1 MLLLVILSIILCVCR
16 GFSPGAH
23 RGFIARRRTFTLH
36 LAPLDDFSLLVNA
49 VSTMTKEDARNFEI
63 IKLFA
68 PAAIPF
74 IFITSFTA
82 ILFRTIETQD
92 KSTKESIAV
101 TKEQIVASEKS
112 IKESIAVTKEQ
123 IVASDKS
130 NKELIAV
137 TKEQIVASDKS
148 NKELI
153 AVIDKSNKDAAIVT
167 KEQIV
172 ASEKSTKELIAVID
186 KSNKDAAIATN
197 NLIMSNKND
206 AQRQIDAFE
215 EKFNHFYNDVRS
227 NMKNN

>member
-1 MLLLVILSIILCVCR
+1 VTRQRRSSFIHYQKGTDKSKTMLLLVVLSIILCVCR

-36 LAPLDDFSLLVNA
+36 LAPFDDFSLLVNA
-49 VSTMTKEDARNFEI
+49 VSTMTEEDARNFEI

-74 IFITSFTA
+74 IFITSFSA
-82 ILFRTIETQD
+82 ILFRTIETQE
-92 KSTKESIAV
+92 KSTKESIA
-101 TKEQIVASEKS
+101 
-112 IKESIAVTKEQ
+112 
-123 IVASDKS
+123 
-130 NKELIAV
+130 
-137 TKEQIVASDKS
+137 
-148 NKELI
+148 
-153 AVIDKSNKDAAIVT
+153 VT

-186 KSNKDAAIATN
+186 KSNKDAAIATKEQIVASDKSNKELIAVIDKSNKDAIMATN

-215 EKFNHFYNDVRS
+215 ERFNHFYNDVRS

>member
-1 MLLLVILSIILCVCR
+1 MLLLVVLSIILCVCR

-49 VSTMTKEDARNFEI
+49 VSTMTEEDARNFEI

-74 IFITSFTA
+74 IFITSSTA
-82 ILFRTIETQD
+82 ILFRTIETQE

-101 TKEQIVASEKS
+101 I
-112 IKESIAVTKEQ
+112 
-123 IVASDKS
+123 DKS
-130 NKELIAV
+130 NKESIA
-137 TKEQIVASDKS
+137 
-148 NKELI
+148 
-153 AVIDKSNKDAAIVT
+153 VT

-186 KSNKDAAIATN
+186 KSNKDAIMATN

-215 EKFNHFYNDVRS
+215 EKFNHFCNDVRS

>member
-1 MLLLVILSIILCVCR
+1 VTRLSPFIHYQKGTDRSKTMLLLVVLSIILCVCR

-112 IKESIAVTKEQ
+112 TKESIA
-123 IVASDKS
+123 
-130 NKELIAV
+130 
-137 TKEQIVASDKS
+137 
-148 NKELI
+148 
-153 AVIDKSNKDAAIVT
+153 VT

-172 ASEKSTKELIAVID
+172 ASEKSTKELIVVID
-186 KSNKDAAIATN
+186 KSNKDAIMATN
-197 NLIMSNKND
+197 NLIISNKND

>member
-1 MLLLVILSIILCVCR
+1 MLLLVVLSIILCVCR

-49 VSTMTKEDARNFEI
+49 VSTMTEEDARNFEI

-68 PAAIPF
+68 PDAIPF

-82 ILFRTIETQD
+82 ILFKSMETQD
-92 KSTKESIAV
+92 KSTKESISV

-112 IKESIAVTKEQ
+112 IKE
-123 IVASDKS
+123 
-130 NKELIAV
+130 LIAV
-137 TKEQIVASDKS
+137 V
-148 NKELI
+148 
-153 AVIDKSNKDAAIVT
+153 DKSNKDTIIAT

-172 ASEKSTKELIAVID
+172 ASEKSTKELIAVTKEQIIALD
-186 KSNKDAAIATN
+186 KSNRDAIMATN
-197 NLIMSNKND
+197 NLIISNKND

-215 EKFNHFYNDVRS
+215 EKFNHFYNDLRS

>member
-1 MLLLVILSIILCVCR
+1 
-16 GFSPGAH
+16 
-23 RGFIARRRTFTLH
+23 
-36 LAPLDDFSLLVNA
+36 
-49 VSTMTKEDARNFEI
+49 MTKEDARNFEI

-92 KSTKESIAV
+92 KSTKE
-101 TKEQIVASEKS
+101 
-112 IKESIAVTKEQ
+112 
-123 IVASDKS
+123 
-130 NKELIAV
+130 
-137 TKEQIVASDKS
+137 
-148 NKELI
+148 LI
-153 AVIDKSNKDAAIVT
+153 AVIDKSNKELIVASEKSTKESIAVT

-172 ASEKSTKELIAVID
+172 ASEKSTKELIVVID
-186 KSNKDAAIATN
+186 KSNKDAIMATN
-197 NLIMSNKND
+197 NLIISNKND

>member
-1 MLLLVILSIILCVCR
+1 MLLLVVLSIILCVCR

-49 VSTMTKEDARNFEI
+49 VSTMTEEDARNFEI

-101 TKEQIVASEKS
+101 TKEQIVAS
-112 IKESIAVTKEQ
+112 Q
-123 IVASDKS
+123 
-130 NKELIAV
+130 
-137 TKEQIVASDKS
+137 
-148 NKELI
+148 
-153 AVIDKSNKDAAIVT
+153 
-167 KEQIV
+167 
-172 ASEKSTKELIAVID
+172 KSTKELIAVID
-186 KSNKDAAIATN
+186 KSNKDAAIATRISTKEQIVASDKSNKELMVVIDKSNKDAIMATN
-197 NLIMSNKND
+197 NLIISNKND

>member
-1 MLLLVILSIILCVCR
+1 VTRLSPFIHYQKGTDRSKTMLLLVVLSIILCVCR

-112 IKESIAVTKEQ
+112 
-123 IVASDKS
+123 
-130 NKELIAV
+130 
-137 TKEQIVASDKS
+137 
-148 NKELI
+148 
-153 AVIDKSNKDAAIVT
+153 
-167 KEQIV
+167 
-172 ASEKSTKELIAVID
+172 TKELIAVID
-186 KSNKDAAIATN
+186 KSNKDAIMATN
-197 NLIMSNKND
+197 NLIISNKND